1 MRERGLGP
9 CGCKGPVCQVV
20 LLLALAFRLLQ
31 MTEDGRRSGPT
42 SEKILGS
49 LAIIAT
55 ASVEGVE

>member
-9 CGCKGPVCQVV
+9 CRCKGSVGQVV
-20 LLLALAFRLLQ
+20 LLSALPFRLLQ
-31 MTEDGRRSGPT
+31 MNDRRRSGLT

>member
-1 MRERGLGP
+1 MRQGGLGP
-9 CGCKGPVCQVV
+9 CGCKGPVGQVV
-20 LLLALAFRLLQ
+20 LSSVLAFLLVI
-31 MTEDGRRSGPT
+31 EDGRRSGLT